1 MNRLSWG
8 LVRGIVSTA
17 FGIVFGL
24 SLGACIVAILATRFF
39 DYSILTVQSDSM
51 KPALERGDIV
61 VTRPVA
67 AQDLR
72 SGDVVYFTERT
83 TGLPFVHR
91 VVAIHR
97 TVTEI
102 RDGKTNEHV
111 DENVKYGFVTKGD
124 AALVADPAEVG
135 VDTLRGEHASLTE
148 IDQLVEPF
156 FSPPAPHRKV
166 SVGPSPRHRPTILRG
181 PRPLV
186 A

>member
-1 MNRLSWG
+1 MDTRMNRLSWG

-67 AQDLR
+67 AKDLR

-102 RDGKTNEHV
+102 RDGKTNELV

-124 AALVADPAEVG
+124 AALLADPAEVD
-135 VDTLRGEHASLTE
+135 VDTLRGEAWFYVPNAGILSGDLPLQWALLGFAAATG
-148 IDQLVEPF
+148 
-156 FSPPAPHRKV
+156 R
-166 SVGPSPRHRPTILRG
+166 PSRST
-181 PRPLV
+181 
-186 A
+186 

>member
-8 LVRGIVSTA
+8 LLRGVVSTA

-24 SLGACIVAILATRFF
+24 ALGTCIVAILATRFF
-39 DYSILTVQSDSM
+39 DFSILTVQSDSM

-61 VTRPVA
+61 VTRPIA
-67 AQDLR
+67 
-72 SGDVVYFTERT
+72 GKDVEPGTVLYFKEPT

-102 RDGKTNEHV
+102 RDGKTNELV

-135 VDTLRGEHASLTE
+135 VDTLRGEAWFY
-148 IDQLVEPF
+148 VPN
-156 FSPPAPHRKV
+156 A
-166 SVGPSPRHRPTILRG
+166 GILSG
-181 PRPLV
+181 DLPL
-186 A
+186 